1 MVLGVDTELVADF
14 SNDEIRCESIHVFMV
29 LPVVG
34 AGPEQDQSRD
44 VHEHD

>member
-1 MVLGVDTELVADF
+1 MVLGVDSEFVADF
-14 SNDEIRCESIHVFMV
+14 SNDEIRCEGIFLV